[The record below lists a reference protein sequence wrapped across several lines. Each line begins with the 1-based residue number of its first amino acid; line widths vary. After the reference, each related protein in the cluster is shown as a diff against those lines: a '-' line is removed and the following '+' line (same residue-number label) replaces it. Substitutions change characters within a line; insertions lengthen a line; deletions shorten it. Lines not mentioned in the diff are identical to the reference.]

1 MRADAYSTM
10 YEKRDSKKKKC
21 SRRIRLILE
30 KSEFKYDVESSFVR
44 KLSIV

>member
-10 YEKRDSKKKKC
+10 YEKKDSKKKC